1 MGVIACDASSTTG
14 APRVLVVDGEP
25 QLVRVLGILLRT
37 AGYLVDTARTA
48 SDALPIVAERPPDM
62 LVLDLAHA
70 NASAVELYRGVRKR
84 SRLPVVVLGAT
95 GDLRDTA
102 HALDAGADDYL
113 TKPFRGEELLTRL
126 ARVQRRSIVAVGRS
140 RLELGELVIDLARRR
155 VSRAGALL
163 LLAPREFDLVR
174 VLAEHHGRLVTDRQ
188 LLRAV
193 WGPERGHD
201 TRCLRAGMARL
212 RAKLEVDPSRPAY
225 LISEP
230 GVGYRLC
237 EPRELLT

>member
-1 MGVIACDASSTTG
+1 MIACDASATTG
-14 APRVLVVDGEP
+14 GPRVLVVDGEP

-37 AGYLVDTARTA
+37 AGYLVDTARTV
-48 SDALPIVAERPPDM
+48 SDALPIVAECPPDM

-70 NASAVELYRGVRKR
+70 NASAVELCSGVRKR
-84 SRLPVVVLGAT
+84 SRLPVVALGAT

-113 TKPFRGEELLTRL
+113 AKPFRGEELLTRL
-126 ARVQRRSIVAVGRS
+126 ARVQRRSIVGVGRS